1 MDKKKRLV
9 MKKHRK
15 NKARLKRKRQEL
27 AVKFIKTTDS
37 PQAVE
42 EKLVPEKEAK
52 KAKPK
57 AKPKAAPK
65 AKIKA
70 RGKAAP
76 RRPPDEDDDSS
87 TESLHDETP
96 LARSKP
102 RPKAKHTAR
111 GPTYAPNDFLLSYAA
126 KDKDKA
132 FSFSKDKD
140 SP

>member
-37 PQAVE
+37 PQVVE

-57 AKPKAAPK
+57 AKPTKSTTAKKKAKPKTKAASK
-65 AKIKA
+65 TKSSAKKK
-70 RGKAAP
+70 G
-76 RRPPDEDDDSS
+76 
-87 TESLHDETP
+87 
-96 LARSKP
+96 
-102 RPKAKHTAR
+102 
-111 GPTYAPNDFLLSYAA
+111 
-126 KDKDKA
+126 
-132 FSFSKDKD
+132 
-140 SP
+140 